1 MSLFNNIDLA
11 KKIENIKIK
20 GTKEYIIKRK
30 KISPSYNG
38 DYFALEGKGNVFCMD
53 GYCFSV
59 GFGLIEEI
67 LISDIEMIENYIR
80 KKGIA
85 SHIHFELTPYI
96 NQPSLKIL
104 QERGYTLD
112 HFLAVWV
119 LNLEEWQPGNDN
131 LKSDKVSIIRVTP
144 DESYEWAR
152 TVALGFSSD
161 ENTTKDSIES
171 VRCFLNLSNSDAFL
185 LKENDVSVAG
195 GFLAINNQ
203 LGEMFLTSTI
213 HSYRG
218 KRYQNSLIEE
228 RIKYAKSKGCTHL
241 TVTTKPNNTSARNME
256 RNGFKLV
263 YNKVIMKSPLLNER
277 VQ

>member
-11 KKIENIKIK
+11 RKIENIKIK
-20 GTKEYIIKRK
+20 GTKEYIMKRK

-38 DYFALEGKGNVFCMD
+38 DCFALEGMGNVFCMED
-53 GYCFSV
+53 YCFGV
-59 GFGLIEEI
+59 GFGLNEEV
-67 LISDIEMIENYIR
+67 LSSDIEIIENSIL
-80 KKGIA
+80 KKDFF
-85 SHIHFELTPYI
+85 SHIQFELTPYT
-96 NQPSLKIL
+96 NQQFLGIL

-119 LNLEEWQPGNDN
+119 LNLEEWKPRNIS
-131 LKSDKVSIIRVTP
+131 LKSDKISIKRVTP

-152 TVALGFSSD
+152 TVALGLSSD

-185 LKENDVSVAG
+185 LKEDEVGVAG
-195 GFLAINNQ
+195 GFLAINDQ

-213 HSYRG
+213 HPYRG
-218 KRYQNSLIEE
+218 KGYQNLLIEE

-241 TVTTKPNNTSARNME
+241 TVTTKPNDTSARNME
-256 RNGFKLV
+256 RNGFALV
-263 YNKVIMKSPLLNER
+263 YNKVIMKSPLLN
-277 VQ
+277 